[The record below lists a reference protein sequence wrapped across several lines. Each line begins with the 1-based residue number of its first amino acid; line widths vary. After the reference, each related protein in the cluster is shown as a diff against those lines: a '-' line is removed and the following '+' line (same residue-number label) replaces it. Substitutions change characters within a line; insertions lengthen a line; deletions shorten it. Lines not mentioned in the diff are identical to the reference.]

1 MPQKVD
7 GQPLELALGWGHNE
21 SALVEAFKRETT
33 VGQTLP
39 PAGDEDVVLVDEQDV
54 EVPQHGIHY
63 TKPVHRTGTW

>member
-1 MPQKVD
+1 
-7 GQPLELALGWGHNE
+7 
-21 SALVEAFKRETT
+21 

-63 TKPVHRTGTW
+63 TPPVHRTGTW